1 MFGKNKVSTQCGYRE
16 VAARQVRFKRWSGRR
31 FFTADVSELEAFQ
44 PALKKMKINEDLT
57 RTRRAHQAIRMK
69 KMFNGKTKVAKV
81 GDFIKVR
88 LYQRDVKKK
97 H

>member
-1 MFGKNKVSTQCGYRE
+1 
-16 VAARQVRFKRWSGRR
+16 
-31 FFTADVSELEAFQ
+31 
-44 PALKKMKINEDLT
+44 MKINEDLT